1 MKKFIVLLL
10 SAAAVLSLA
19 ACTPTPEKQAES
31 AAMPP
36 TTEAFKADTMEIRN
50 SGNEELPEMATV
62 SIYRLNKNRNGLLQ
76 EMESLETE
84 ELEVEGIIQL
94 LIDYGVLEEDVEL
107 ISFEENDGKAILN
120 LSRITQQEDPL
131 EIRLVV
137 EALVNT
143 ENFELEGG
151 LILQENGQVY
161 TIDSVEAEEDGS
173 MYYNADY
180 RNFDGSSS
188 GGIIENKTMEEMTIE
203 EMTIDNNSQVNE

>member
-1 MKKFIVLLL
+1 MKKFIVFLL
-10 SAAAVLSLA
+10 SAAASLSLA
-19 ACTPTPEKQAES
+19 ACTPTPEKQGESS

-62 SIYRLNKNRNGLLQ
+62 SVYRINKNRNGLVQ

-84 ELEVEGIIQL
+84 ELETEGVIQM
-94 LIDYGVLEEDVEL
+94 LIQYEILEEGTEL
-107 ISFEENDGKAILN
+107 ISFEQNDGKAVLN
-120 LSRITQQEDPL
+120 LSKITSQEDPM

-137 EALVNT
+137 ESLVNTFT
-143 ENFELEGG
+143 ENFELESG

-161 TIDSVEAEEDGS
+161 TIDSVEADEDGT

-180 RNFDGSSS
+180 RNFDGTDST
-188 GGIIENKTMEEMTIE
+188 KKALEEKVFEDVTLE
-203 EMTIDNNSQVNE
+203 GYSKSNE